1 MDPNVGKTCVIYATS
16 GWSDLMI
23 ENNTHP
29 QNHVEPTGFLKQL
42 GPAILKMTIQI
53 PPGVLE
59 SWQGIVNTLAEFC
72 DAPAVII
79 RRLDNRHMQVIC
91 TSESANNPYFQG
103 QRSPKEEL
111 FCQQVVNQKKTVRIS
126 NSSKHETKSSFDMAQ
141 GMIAYLGFPLLWPDG
156 EMFGT
161 ISLFD
166 TREHTY
172 TPRFENLICKFI
184 ELAETQLAML
194 FNNAADRKSLE
205 YILNNLKEGVI
216 AHDLNRRILFY
227 SDGAEKILEFPR
239 EEVLGKDCHDAFG
252 GSLCGYRCSFCSGG
266 PTLEEMTDHS
276 LYISTKSGR
285 KRIIDMSIIM
295 MKDENHQDIGVLATI
310 TDQTELIELQLNT
323 EKIFSFANIIGR
335 DKKMISVYKQIR
347 DVTDYDFPVHVSG
360 ETGTGKELVA
370 HAIHNES
377 RRGGDPFVPI
387 NCGALPEGLIESE
400 IFGHVKGAFSGAIR
414 DKKGRFEL
422 ADGGTIF
429 LDEVS
434 ELPKLMQV
442 KLLRFLQEGTLE
454 KVGGE
459 KTICVDVRVISATNK
474 NLKEEVQEGRFRE
487 DLFYRLNVI
496 PIEVPPLR
504 ERKTDIPLL
513 VDHFLRQNLSHT
525 GGQELKISEEAL
537 SRMLD
542 YRWPGNVRELQN
554 CVQFSIVRCKGGLI
568 RPKDLPLELRQ
579 FMPVVSKQGPSR
591 KLDTLSVKTA
601 LIKTGGNK
609 VKAAKQLG
617 VGRATLYRFLGS
629 HPDL

>member
-1 MDPNVGKTCVIYATS
+1 MT
-16 GWSDLMI
+16 
-23 ENNTHP
+23 ENNIGA
-29 QNHVEPTGFLKQL
+29 HVNAESTGFLKQL
-42 GPAILKMTIQI
+42 GPVILKRTIPI
-53 PPGVLE
+53 TPRVLE

-72 DAPAVII
+72 DAPAVLI
-79 RRLDNRHMQVIC
+79 RRLDKHHMQIIS
-91 TSESANNPYFQG
+91 TNASDDNPYYQG
-103 QRSPKEEL
+103 QRAPLDEL
-111 FCQQVVNQKKTVRIS
+111 FCRQVVSRKKTVLIP
-126 NSSKHETKSSFDMAQ
+126 NSSKQEIQSNFDVDQ

-156 EMFGT
+156 EVFGT
-161 ISLFD
+161 ISLLD
-166 TREHTY
+166 TKEHTY
-172 TPRFENLICKFI
+172 TPRFENLICKFK
-184 ELAETQLAML
+184 ELVETQLAML

-227 SDGAEKILEFPR
+227 SDGAERILEFPR
-239 EEVLGKDCHDAFG
+239 EEVLGKDCHEAFG
-252 GSLCGYRCSFCSGG
+252 GSLCGYRCSFCSGD
-266 PTLEEMTDHS
+266 PTLEESTEHS
-276 LYISTKSGR
+276 LHITTKSGR
-285 KRIIDMSIIM
+285 KRMIDMSIIM
-295 MKDENHQDIGVLATI
+295 MKDENHRDIGALATI

-335 DKKMISVYKQIR
+335 DKKMIEVFKQIR
-347 DVTDYDFPVHVSG
+347 DVTDYDFPVHISG

-377 RRGGDPFVPI
+377 RRGGNSFVPI

-400 IFGHVKGAFSGAIR
+400 LFGHVKGAFSGAIR

-429 LDEVS
+429 LDEIS

-459 KTICVDVRVISATNK
+459 KTIDVDVRVISATNK
-474 NLKEEVQEGRFRE
+474 DLRQEVQEVNFRE

-496 PIEVPPLR
+496 PITVPPLR

-513 VDHFLRQNLSHT
+513 VDHFLRQFL
-525 GGQELKISEEAL
+525 GQADDQEFKISEEAL
-537 SRMLD
+537 SMMLD

-554 CVQFSIVRCKGGLI
+554 CVQFSIVRCKNGLI
-568 RPKDLPLELRQ
+568 RPKDLPLELKQ
-579 FMPVVSKQGPSR
+579 FMPTATKQGPAR
-591 KLDTLSVKTA
+591 KLDPFSVKAA

-609 VKAAKQLG
+609 VQAAKQLG